1 MATGTG
7 GIVGIFTVEIP
18 PALQIGHAHR
28 SRGEKHTQAPA
39 DHRSPGIGSNCPEI
53 IHLFQVGDGDGGGKS
68 TCCLVGGN
76 RDLVVPGGGGGDCTS
91 PILISPAD
99 LHRGVLPARAIEDA
113 GEHRR
118 LPRRLGDTHRPEPCG
133 TILWASEIEWV
144 MNRGQIKVQYFSM
157 ILTSIIWEEVWQIQ
171 YVCLIL
177 STYLNFNTCKNTK
190 NIKKVKL
197 F

>member
-1 MATGTG
+1 
-7 GIVGIFTVEIP
+7 
-18 PALQIGHAHR
+18 
-28 SRGEKHTQAPA
+28 
-39 DHRSPGIGSNCPEI
+39 
-53 IHLFQVGDGDGGGKS
+53 
-68 TCCLVGGN
+68 
-76 RDLVVPGGGGGDCTS
+76 
-91 PILISPAD
+91 
-99 LHRGVLPARAIEDA
+99 
-113 GEHRR
+113 
-118 LPRRLGDTHRPEPCG
+118 
-133 TILWASEIEWV
+133 

>member
-1 MATGTG
+1 VTLIEPNPAGM
-7 GIVGIFTVEIP
+7 IV
-18 PALQIGHAHR
+18 
-28 SRGEKHTQAPA
+28 
-39 DHRSPGIGSNCPEI
+39 
-53 IHLFQVGDGDGGGKS
+53 
-68 TCCLVGGN
+68 
-76 RDLVVPGGGGGDCTS
+76 
-91 PILISPAD
+91 
-99 LHRGVLPARAIEDA
+99 
-113 GEHRR
+113 
-118 LPRRLGDTHRPEPCG
+118 
-133 TILWASEIEWV
+133 WASEIEWV

>member
-1 MATGTG
+1 MVMVVEKVPAAWLVE
-7 GIVGIFTVEIP
+7 IVTSLSHAVEGVTAVPLSSSPQRIFTVGFCP
-18 PALQIGHAHR
+18 PVLFNTPVSTAV
-28 SRGEKHTQAPA
+28 SREGWFTLIAP
-39 DHRSPGIGSNCPEI
+39 N
-53 IHLFQVGDGDGGGKS
+53 
-68 TCCLVGGN
+68 
-76 RDLVVPGGGGGDCTS
+76 
-91 PILISPAD
+91 PA
-99 LHRGVLPARAIEDA
+99 
-113 GEHRR
+113 
-118 LPRRLGDTHRPEPCG
+118 G